1 MYHKI
6 HLSKIKRSHSYSN
19 EKSNKFIRLDK
30 NEYTGTHQNNFL
42 NNLKR
47 NLTEEHI
54 SYYPNLY
61 KVYRVLANL
70 IDVSVDNI
78 LISSGSD
85 LAIKT
90 VFENY
95 LNRNEE
101 VLLHSPTYAM
111 SNIYCDLFNV
121 KKKIINIKSF
131 DTFDVLE
138 FKKKISS
145 KTKLIII
152 ENPNGFTGQAVD
164 FDQLVK
170 LIAFC
175 NKNKILILID
185 EAYYE
190 FNDKTSMVTLINDF
204 NNLII
209 SRTFSKGIFLAGI
222 RFGYLIA
229 SKNRIAEMKSFV
241 PLHEISGLTNL
252 VALTAINQIKKIDK
266 LRNELI
272 NNKKYM
278 IDKIKDTVELVD
290 TKTNFILIKLKKSQ
304 NPKSLINF
312 FYENK
317 IKIRRPFENNLLK
330 NYLRVGIGTKSQIN
344 KFVNLLKLY
353 VND

>member
-1 MYHKI
+1 MYHKK
-6 HLSKIKRSHSYSN
+6 HLSKIKRLHSYSN

-30 NEYTGTHQNNFL
+30 NEYTGTYQGNFL
-42 NNLKR
+42 NNLKS
-47 NLTEEHI
+47 NINEENI

-61 KVYRVLANL
+61 KVYKELANL
-70 IDVSVDNI
+70 INVSVDNI

-95 LNRNEE
+95 LDRNEE

-121 KKKIINIKSF
+121 KKKIIKIKSF
-131 DTFDVLE
+131 DTFDVSE
-138 FKKKISS
+138 FKNKISS

-164 FDQLVK
+164 FNQLIK
-170 LIAFC
+170 LISFC

-190 FNDKTSMVTLINDF
+190 FNDKTSMINLINDY

-241 PLHEISGLTNL
+241 PLHEISSLTNL
-252 VALTAINQIKKIDK
+252 VALTAINQIKKIDE
-266 LRNELI
+266 LRDQVI
-272 NNKKYM
+272 KNKSYM
-278 IDKIKDTVELVD
+278 INKIKDIVEVID

-304 NPKSLINF
+304 NPKFLINY
-312 FYENK
+312 FYENN
-317 IKIRRPFENNLLK
+317 IKIRRPFDKNLLK
-330 NYLRVGIGTKSQIN
+330 NHLRVGIGTKSQIN
-344 KFVNLLKLY
+344 KFVRLLKLY
-353 VND
+353 VNG

>member
-1 MYHKI
+1 MYHKK
-6 HLSKIKRSHSYSN
+6 HLSKIKRLHSYSD
-19 EKSNKFIRLDK
+19 EKSNEYIRLDK
-30 NEYTGTHQNNFL
+30 NEYTGTYHNIFL
-42 NNLKR
+42 KNLKR
-47 NLTEEHI
+47 NITEENI

-61 KVYRVLANL
+61 KVYKELANL
-70 IDVSVDNI
+70 INVSVDNI

-95 LNRNEE
+95 LDSDKE

-111 SNIYCDLFNV
+111 SNVYCDLYNV

-131 DTFDVLE
+131 ETFDVLK
-138 FKKKISS
+138 FKNKISS

-164 FDQLVK
+164 FNQLIK
-170 LIAFC
+170 LISFC
-175 NKNKILILID
+175 NKKKILILID

-190 FNDKTSMVTLINDF
+190 FNNKTSMVNLIDDF

-241 PLHEISGLTNL
+241 PLHEISSLTNL

-266 LRNELI
+266 LRDELI
-272 NNKKYM
+272 SNKSFM
-278 IDKIKDTVELVD
+278 INKIKDIVEVVD
-290 TKTNFILIKLKKSQ
+290 TKTNFVLIKLKKSQ
-304 NPKSLINF
+304 NPKSLINY

-317 IKIRRPFENNLLK
+317 IKIRRPFENNLLN

-344 KFVNLLKLY
+344 KFVKLLKLN
-353 VND
+353 VNG